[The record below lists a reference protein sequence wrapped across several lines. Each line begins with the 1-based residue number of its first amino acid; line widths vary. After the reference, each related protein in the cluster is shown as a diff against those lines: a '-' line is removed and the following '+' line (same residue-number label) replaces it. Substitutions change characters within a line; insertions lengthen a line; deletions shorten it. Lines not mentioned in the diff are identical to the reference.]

1 MFPHWQGF
9 TPWPRFQLTDYQCAL
24 PLVLVCSQGYCLL
37 GYHHICHPHCIRT
50 CRCSKKKINRDEC
63 YYYFFFVGSSDS
75 IKKEIG
81 FDFSLRNPRLW
92 TSENQLDF
100 KRQIECAL
108 TSLLDLRISKLPLIH
123 TPIRKQIRLQSMEL
137 WALTTTTTIVWVIEL

>member
-1 MFPHWQGF
+1 MN
-9 TPWPRFQLTDYQCAL
+9 
-24 PLVLVCSQGYCLL
+24 V
-37 GYHHICHPHCIRT
+37 II
-50 CRCSKKKINRDEC
+50 I
-63 YYYFFFVGSSDS
+63 FFVGSSDS

-81 FDFSLRNPRLW
+81 FDFSIRNPRLW
-92 TSENQLDF
+92 TSENLQDF

-123 TPIRKQIRLQSMEL
+123 TSIRKQIRLQSMEL